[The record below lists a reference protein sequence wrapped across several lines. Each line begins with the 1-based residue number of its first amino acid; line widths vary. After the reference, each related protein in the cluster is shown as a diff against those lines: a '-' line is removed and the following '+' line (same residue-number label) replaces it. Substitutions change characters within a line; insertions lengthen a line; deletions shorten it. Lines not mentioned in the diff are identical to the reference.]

1 MDQLRTAHLALQ
13 EAVKTVRA
21 TESQL
26 KTDNQLLRD
35 ESLMLRD
42 KIVQLIKY
50 KSDVCC
56 VLSFFNFGLI

>member
-13 EAVKTVRA
+13 ETVKTVRA
-21 TESQL
+21 AESQL

-42 KIVQLIKY
+42 KIVQLIK
-50 KSDVCC
+50 
-56 VLSFFNFGLI
+56 